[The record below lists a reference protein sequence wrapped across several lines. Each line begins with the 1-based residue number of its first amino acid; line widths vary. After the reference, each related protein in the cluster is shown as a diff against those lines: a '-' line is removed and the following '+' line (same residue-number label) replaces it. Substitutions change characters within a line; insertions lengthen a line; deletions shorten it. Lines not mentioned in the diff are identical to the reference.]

1 MELTGIILFIG
12 SLGLFLRW
20 GYSMFSILKY
30 QRLLKNTKE
39 ELMFEYAKGAVLY
52 IVIAISAGMI
62 WG

>member
-20 GYSMFSILKY
+20 GYNMFSILKY

-39 ELMFEYAKGAVLY
+39 ELMFEYAKGVVLY
-52 IVIAISAGMI
+52 IVIAISAGMV